1 MLSYPFTSR
10 VTYDD
15 QGLPL
20 YDRAVDSS
28 FLRQVFSKYFSD
40 GVHYEPTNAL
50 QIVVDTGMNVKAYAG
65 TIHIQ
70 GAIGIEPVERTLA
83 VQSADML
90 DRIDSVVARLDLST
104 EARNIDLY
112 IVKGVPSESPVRPEL
127 TRNNTVWE
135 LGLADLFIAKNTS
148 TISQERITDTRLE
161 NERCGLMGPNIARLD
176 TTPYYEQI
184 IALGKLMEREID
196 NIKNGSDTML
206 KSVYD
211 KTNTGVVDNSE
222 RLGGYYGSIF
232 DDNDCIGHVPSYSVY
247 RKTGQLLVF
256 ELPDDTSKNEE
267 PEDELEPITEGEEA
281 LLYE

>member
-15 QGLPL
+15 QGLPQ

-40 GVHYEPTNAL
+40 GVHYDPTNAL
-50 QIVVDTGMNVKAYAG
+50 QVVVDTGMNVKVYPG

-83 VQSADML
+83 LQAADAL

-104 EARNIDLY
+104 EARNVDLY
-112 IVKGVPSESPVRPEL
+112 ILKGVAAENPVRPEL

-135 LGLADLFIAKNTS
+135 LGLADLFVAKNTS
-148 TISQERITDTRLE
+148 TVSQERITDTRLE

-184 IALGKLMEREID
+184 IALGKTMEKEID
-196 NIKNGSDTML
+196 NIKNGSDSML

-211 KTNTGVVDNSE
+211 KTNTGSVDNAE
-222 RLGGYYGSIF
+222 RVGGCYMGVLDS
-232 DDNDCIGHVPSYSVY
+232 NGCIGHTPTFLTYV
-247 RKTGQLLVF
+247 KTNQVVVF
-256 ELPDDTSKNEE
+256 ELPDETSKNNDDELE
-267 PEDELEPITEGEEA
+267 LLPEDEGGEA
-281 LLYE
+281 I